1 MRRIMFDVKQCM
13 SPKAVLQIVTLY
25 KRRPDQ
31 LSFERQNRSFGWEK
45 LTFSPLRMSCLYTND
60 YHYSGCQFLSQAYD
74 G

>member
-1 MRRIMFDVKQCM
+1 MRKMLFSVKQHM
-13 SPKAVLQIVTLY
+13 SPKAVLQIVMLY
-25 KRRPDQ
+25 KGRPDQ

-74 G
+74 E